1 MAIASRMPRFVLRHG
16 MQGAVCHLL
25 ALFAPS
31 AIASRKVGMRPH
43 CWYASNV
50 RRPNGKCSCN

>member
-25 ALFAPS
+25 ALFAL
-31 AIASRKVGMRPH
+31 
-43 CWYASNV
+43 
-50 RRPNGKCSCN
+50 